1 MRNLNPYDDDTTTFF
16 DNVVAA
22 RRPSDKDP
30 DFVTRVVSY
39 RPGIIIAYTAYDG
52 HIATQSLM
60 TAVAVGHVNPT
71 KADLIELY
79 KYKAKIFQNLKVK
92 LTTDENNRL
101 INTCQNCT
109 INAVNSFDHVLPKDE
124 FPEFAVNPKNLFPS
138 CTECNGYKSTIWRNG
153 TNALFLNLFL
163 DILPP
168 EQYLFAEVTV
178 NGNDIDV
185 KYTIEN
191 RNGTD
196 AILFNIIQSHYNRL
210 HLPKRFSENYE
221 DVITE
226 LINSILSVK
235 GKLSKAEIKET
246 SIEKAERD
254 LNKFGY
260 NYWKAITTIAL
271 LNSDDFF
278 EYALEQED

>member
-1 MRNLNPYDDDTTTFF
+1 MRNLRPYDEDVTTFF
-16 DNVVAA
+16 DEVVAA

-30 DFVTRVVSY
+30 NFLTRIVSY

-52 HIATQSLM
+52 HFAAHSLM
-60 TAVAVGHVNPT
+60 TAVAIGHINPT

-79 KYKAKIFQNLKVK
+79 KYKAKVFKGLKRK

-153 TNALFLNLFL
+153 VNPLFLNLFL
-163 DILPP
+163 DILPS
-168 EQYLFAEVTV
+168 EQYLFADVSVVSNEVE
-178 NGNDIDV
+178 I
-185 KYTIEN
+185 KYTVEN
-191 RNGTD
+191 RNGLDTT
-196 AILFNIIQSHYNRL
+196 LFDLIKSHYNRL
-210 HLPKRFSENYE
+210 HLPKRFSESYD

-226 LINSILSVK
+226 LINSILSIK
-235 GKLSKAEIKET
+235 DELSKEKIKEVT
-246 SIEKAERD
+246 IAKANRD
-254 LNKFGY
+254 LNKFGQ
-260 NYWKAITTIAL
+260 NYWKAITAIAL
-271 LNSDDFF
+271 INSDDFF
-278 EYALEQED
+278 QYALEQEN

>member
-1 MRNLNPYDDDTTTFF
+1 MRNLRPYDEDAAAFF
-16 DNVVAA
+16 DEVVAA
-22 RRPSDKDP
+22 RRPSDKNP
-30 DFVTRVVSY
+30 NFLTRIVSY

-52 HIATQSLM
+52 HFAGHSLM
-60 TAVAVGHVNPT
+60 TAVAIGHINPT

-79 KYKAKIFQNLKVK
+79 KYKAKVFKGLKLK

-124 FPEFAVNPKNLFPS
+124 FPEYAVNPKNLFPS

-153 TNALFLNLFL
+153 TDALFLNLFL

-168 EQYLFAEVTV
+168 EQYLFADV
-178 NGNDIDV
+178 NIIDNDINI
-185 KYTIEN
+185 KYTVEN
-191 RNGTD
+191 RNGLD
-196 AILFNIIQSHYNRL
+196 AALFDLIQSHYNRL

-226 LINSILSVK
+226 LINSILSIK
-235 GKLSKAEIKET
+235 GKLSKDEIRET
-246 SIEKAERD
+246 SIEKANRD
-254 LNKFGY
+254 LNKFGR
-260 NYWKAITTIAL
+260 NYWKAITIIAL
-271 LNSDDFF
+271 ISSDDFF
-278 EYALEQED
+278 QYALEQED